1 MNSTSRLF
9 SVILSSTILLLF
21 SGCTPKNTTDNTSDT
36 EAQTTQQQEE
46 NANEDEQPNTIG
58 APKTEIDFSRVQVVD
73 EKRFMEEVCEFDDAG
88 RYGFKCTRPII
99 IDFTAGWCGWC
110 TKLSPHL
117 VDMAQ
122 KYSDQIAVYK
132 VDVDKCP
139 NIAQRF
145 NIQGLPTLVIVK
157 PHHQPER
164 IEGYVEKDKLEEIIQ
179 NKLLSK

>member
-1 MNSTSRLF
+1 MNSVRLL
-9 SVILSSTILLLF
+9 SVIVFSTALFF
-21 SGCTPKNTTDNTSDT
+21 SGCSSRHASSNDAET
-36 EAQTTQQQEE
+36 EDAAIQQQEE
-46 NANEDEQPNTIG
+46 TTSEDEQPNMIG
-58 APKTEIDFSRVQVVD
+58 LPKQETDFSKVQVVD

-145 NIQGLPTLVIVK
+145 NIQGLPTLIIVK
-157 PHHQPER
+157 PHKQPER
-164 IEGYVEKDKLEEIIQ
+164 IEGYVDKDKLEKIIQ
-179 NKLLSK
+179 NKLLSE

>member
-9 SVILSSTILLLF
+9 TTVLFSSMVLLV
-21 SGCTPKNTTDNTSDT
+21 SGCTPQNTSENTSDT
-36 EAQTTQQQEE
+36 EKQTTQQQKE
-46 NANEDEQPNTIG
+46 NNSKDDQPNTIG
-58 APKTEIDFSRVQVVD
+58 TPKTEIDFSKVQVID
-73 EKRFMEEVCEFDDAG
+73 EKRFIAEVCEFDDAG

-145 NIQGLPTLVIVK
+145 NIQGLPTLIIVK
-157 PHHQPER
+157 PHEQPER
-164 IEGYVEKDKLEEIIQ
+164 IEGYVDKDELEKIIQ
-179 NKLLSK
+179 NKLLSE